1 MSFKSFYPKFVNKC
15 GFLSLQLKDLN
26 FSIKYLLFFEKLL
39 IQILWRFRTIEA
51 FPKFYFYVPENFDYQ
66 CKNIPMRVLLLDQ
79 KEKMLKIFLINI
91 NVALIKP

>member
-66 CKNIPMRVLLLDQ
+66 CKKYSNESSAITTSIHA
-79 KEKMLKIFLINI
+79 KMCENNLNKS
-91 NVALIKP
+91 NV

>member
-1 MSFKSFYPKFVNKC
+1 MFFKFTTKRPKFFDKI
-15 GFLSLQLKDLN
+15 FA
-26 FSIKYLLFFEKLL
+26 FFEKLL

-79 KEKMLKIFLINI
+79 KEKMLKIFLTKND
-91 NVALIKP
+91 VG